1 MIFHIY
7 MESTQLPVFEL
18 TAEDLATKLEDEGG
32 GSSES
37 LELARRA
44 RDLLELF
51 RSWRDVQPEGA
62 ERTQAVTALVDL
74 NRQAQEFLSSR
85 RAE

>member
-1 MIFHIY
+1 MGQ
-7 MESTQLPVFEL
+7 SAQLPVFEL

-37 LELARRA
+37 LELARQA
-44 RDLLELF
+44 RHLLGLF
-51 RSWRDVQPEGA
+51 HGWRDVRPGDG

-74 NRQAQEFLSSR
+74 NRRAQEFLAGQ
-85 RAE
+85 RAK